1 MTKLPA
7 LTAPSSAHGSA
18 LKGEIV
24 FVRPVM
30 KTEKE
35 RLDFTEQ
42 KQRDVLKSKGLCAL
56 FILVLLVQPLLS
68 DLCDLF

>member
-24 FVRPVM
+24 FIRPVM

-35 RLDFTEQ
+35 RLDVTEQ
-42 KQRDVLKSKGLCAL
+42 K
-56 FILVLLVQPLLS
+56 
-68 DLCDLF
+68 